1 VNADFATLLAAAKL
15 PEKTV
20 PVCLRGDLA
29 AEHEA
34 AERDLKQAER
44 RNGDSLAGS
53 GVGDL
58 VDRIEELESQ
68 MAENQYLFRFRAMPR
83 PEFRAIVAAHPP
95 RRDPGTND
103 IVDADRFLLV
113 NAETFFDAL
122 IRRCLVDPQLT
133 DDEWVR
139 TVSTL
144 TDHQYNELG
153 SAAWD
158 LNRAEVDIPFSLAA
172 SRLRQGSGDE

>member
-1 VNADFATLLAAAKL
+1 MNADFATLLAAAKL

-20 PVCLRGDLA
+20 PICLRGDLA

-34 AERDLKQAER
+34 TERELQRAEKRDS
-44 RNGDSLAGS
+44 NSLAGS

-58 VDRIEELESQ
+58 IDRLDTLEAQ
-68 MAENQYLFRFRAMPR
+68 MAESQYIFRLRALPR
-83 PEFRAIVAAHPP
+83 PEFRAIVGAHPP

-113 NAETFFDAL
+113 NAETFFEAL
-122 IRRCLVDPQLT
+122 IRRCLVDPILT
-133 DDEWVR
+133 DDEWLR

-144 TDHQYNELG
+144 TDRQYDQLG

-158 LNRAEVDIPFSLAA
+158 INRAEVDIPFSLAA